1 MPEQQS
7 TATSDIPESYD
18 ISDSQKLTIIHQKV
32 VSDFFLHFL
41 SLVLTVATLWLWVN
55 QPVLANYNLALAPL
69 IIAAYFLTQL
79 LIGQKTKNFFFDILA
94 FTATLLLLLSST
106 GGLASPLFFLIY
118 FLLFA
123 SALLFETTITLT
135 LTLSLVLFF
144 ANTLNSIHAALQLAS
159 LILIAPLAIWFGKQY
174 LKLLETQKKIKILAK
189 KSRELSAS
197 ITSEETNA
205 LLWLSLNF
213 KNSLLQIIHLSS
225 ELLADIGHLTQTQ
238 KEHLQSIHESAKE
251 ILKSGEKLKEKID
264 RETD

>member
-1 MPEQQS
+1 MPEPQY
-7 TATSDIPESYD
+7 TIPKLPHLVPR
-18 ISDSQKLTIIHQKV
+18 SQKVAESLL
-32 VSDFFLHFL
+32 LHTFY
-41 SLVLTVATLWLWVN
+41 LVLPILVIWFWVN
-55 QPVLANYNLALAPL
+55 NPVLTNYNLQLTAFIVILCFVIKTLAAKKGKNPIFDTL
-69 IIAAYFLTQL
+69 IFTAILL
-79 LIGQKTKNFFFDILA
+79 LI
-94 FTATLLLLLSST
+94 LSST
-106 GGLASPLFFLIY
+106 GGLGSPLFFLVY

-123 SALLFETTITLT
+123 VALLFEIPITLA
-135 LTLSLVLFF
+135 LTLALTLFF
-144 ANTLNSIHAALQLAS
+144 ANTLTSVHSALQLLS
-159 LILIAPLAIWFGKQY
+159 LILVTPLAIWFGKQY

-205 LLWLSLNF
+205 LLWISLNF